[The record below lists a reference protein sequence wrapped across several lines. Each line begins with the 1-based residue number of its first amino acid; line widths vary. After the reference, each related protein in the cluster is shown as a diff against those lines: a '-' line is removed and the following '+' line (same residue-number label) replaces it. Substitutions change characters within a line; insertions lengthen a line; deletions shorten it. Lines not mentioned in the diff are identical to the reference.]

1 MPEKIKIDY
10 SYTFP
15 FINEDDINSIEKK
28 VQEKLKALLNKKGL
42 GNDYLGWIDLPNKV
56 LSSDYINEII
66 EVGNEIYSK
75 ADLIICIGIGGSY
88 LGAKA
93 IINALIHPLHNCQNN
108 DDRNGPKILFTGHN
122 INGKWLEAII
132 TEIEKAD
139 SVYVNVISKSGTTT
153 EPGIAFRLIKQFI
166 EKKYGKVEAS
176 KRIIATT
183 DKKKGALRSLSENEK
198 YRTFTIPDSIGGR
211 YSVLSP
217 VGLVPISA
225 LGIDITKL
233 LKGALEAS
241 IFGKNNN
248 IFKNPATFYALLRNL
263 LLKKKYTT
271 EILVNYDSSLHYF
284 CEWWKQLYGES
295 EGKDGKGIFPASVDF
310 TTDLHSMGQW
320 IQEGQRFIFET
331 VLNIEKP
338 NSTLKVPS
346 DKESLDKLEYLADN
360 TYFEINKKAFQGTLL
375 AHHEGKVPNIV
386 FKIPELTPFYLGQ
399 LIYIFEE
406 ACGISGYLLGVN
418 PFNQPGVEAYK
429 KNMFALLNKPGEEF
443 NKIKESLNEKIKK
456 IPKGKITS

>member
-28 VQEKLKALLNKKGL
+28 VQEKLKLLLNKKGL
-42 GNDYLGWIDLPNKV
+42 GNNYLGWFDLPDKV
-56 LSSDYINEII
+56 LSSDYLNQII
-66 EVGNEIYSK
+66 EVGNEIYNK
-75 ADLIICIGIGGSY
+75 ADVLICIGIGGSY

-93 IINALIHPLHNCQNN
+93 VIEALIHPIHNCQNKE
-108 DDRNGPKILFTGHN
+108 DRNGPKIYFAGNN
-122 INGKWLEAII
+122 INGKWLEAILD
-132 TEIEKAD
+132 EIEKSD

-153 EPGIAFRLIKQFI
+153 EPGISFRIIKQLL
-166 EKKYGKVEAS
+166 EKKYGKVVAS

-183 DKKKGALRSLSENEK
+183 DEKKGALRTLSENEK
-198 YRTFTIPDSIGGR
+198 YRTFVIPDSIGGR

-225 LGIDITKL
+225 LGIDITKI

-248 IFKNPATFYALLRNL
+248 IYKNPAAFYALLRNL
-263 LLKKKYTT
+263 LLKKKYIT

-284 CEWWKQLYGES
+284 SEWWKQLYGES
-295 EGKDGKGIFPASVDF
+295 EGKEGKGIFPASVDF

-331 VLNIEKP
+331 ILSIEKS
-338 NSTLKVPS
+338 NSSLKVPS
-346 DKESLDKLEYLADN
+346 DKGSLDKLEYLADT
-360 TYFEINKKAFQGTLL
+360 TYFEINKKAYQGTLL
-375 AHHEGKVPNIV
+375 AHHEGGVPNII

-406 ACGISGYLLGVN
+406 ACAISGYLLGVN

-429 KNMFALLNKPGEEF
+429 KNMFALLNRPGEEYIKI
-443 NKIKESLNEKIKK
+443 NKSLTEKMKK
-456 IPKGKITS
+456 IPKGKITT